1 MNTAVSASVV
11 LVSMVP
17 HVKISV
23 RLRHGDP
30 NVSQGSNNLKFRS
43 DGLIKTG

>member
-23 RLRHGDP
+23 KLRHGDP
-30 NVSQGSNNLKFRS
+30 NVSQGSNNVNFRS
-43 DGLIKTG
+43 DELIETG